1 MALDRHAPAGLLED
15 QLDGELAWRWRGWT
29 RLDAVVVVA
38 VDGDGMRCAVRVG
51 GTAMVVV
58 VMLWDLTRLLV
69 MSARRLAGVD
79 GLQGHVPAPVGSH
92 GLVIIPVLVVAGRGR
107 ARRRGRRASLSLR
120 ESLEEKVVVERVR
133 HRGRR
138 RGRLRCMARRH
149 RRVESLEEGAVDLLD
164 LERHL
169 NRPAQ
174 PPRQPDDGVVLWG
187 AQLLKLV
194 GKIQQ
199 RSSQEFPS
207 NL

>member
-138 RGRLRCMARRH
+138 RGRGGGFDAWRAATAASRASRKEPSISSTSNGISIVPPSRRGNLTM
-149 RRVESLEEGAVDLLD
+149 VWYS
-164 LERHL
+164 
-169 NRPAQ
+169 
-174 PPRQPDDGVVLWG
+174 GVHN
-187 AQLLKLV
+187 
-194 GKIQQ
+194 
-199 RSSQEFPS
+199 F
-207 NL
+207 